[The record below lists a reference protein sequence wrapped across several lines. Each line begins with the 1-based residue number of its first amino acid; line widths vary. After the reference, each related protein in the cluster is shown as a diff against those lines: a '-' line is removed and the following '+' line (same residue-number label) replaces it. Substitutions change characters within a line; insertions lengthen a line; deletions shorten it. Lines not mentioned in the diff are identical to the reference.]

1 MENHEKEN
9 IMTATGIRK
18 GFPMAGGETFC
29 ALKGLDFEI
38 EKGKLTVLKGRSG
51 SGKTTLMN
59 ILSALDLPTEG
70 KVYLEG
76 EDITALSEKQR
87 TLLRRRKI
95 GYIFQSVALV
105 PMMTAYEN
113 VEFALRLTDY
123 RGNQKARVEE
133 CLRLVGLGN
142 RQNHLPQELSGGEQ
156 QRVAIARAIVH
167 KPEILFADEPTAELD
182 TNTGRQVM
190 KIFKDLC
197 ASEGVTIVM
206 TTHDPGLME
215 LADHSF
221 QLEDGEFVG

>member
-18 GFPMAGGETFC
+18 GFPMAGGETFW

-95 GYIFQSVALV
+95 GYVFQSVALV

-123 RGNQKARVEE
+123 RGNRKARVEE

-190 KIFKDLC
+190 KIFQDLC

>member
-18 GFPMAGGETFC
+18 GFPMAGGETFW

-123 RGNQKARVEE
+123 RGNRKARVEE

-142 RQNHLPQELSGGEQ
+142 RQNHMPQELSGGEQ